1 VKAKDPAGT
10 TGPDI
15 PADIRELTLS
25 DGIFAEP
32 EISFRECLI
41 ENISFKDR
49 SLKSLV
55 IEACVLKR
63 VSFARCNLQGWR
75 QSVHQRHTNI
85 YKPQAASAG
94 GQGAKPGAK

>member
-32 EISFRECLI
+32 EISFRECLV
-41 ENISFKDR
+41 ENISFKER
-49 SLKSLV
+49 SL
-55 IEACVLKR
+55 
-63 VSFARCNLQGWR
+63 N
-75 QSVHQRHTNI
+75 QS
-85 YKPQAASAG
+85 
-94 GQGAKPGAK
+94 